1 LADIRTETV
10 EFPTI
15 GETGSGYLA
24 LPEGEGPFPGIIVVQ
39 EWWGLDD
46 HIRDVAE
53 RFAKEGFVA
62 LAPDLYHGKVTKEP
76 DEAQKL
82 MMSLN
87 MPQATKELVKA
98 ADYLASRSE
107 TAGRGIGGIG
117 FCMGGG
123 LALSLAT
130 ESPRIKAVAPF
141 YGANPTP
148 VDKVRNLAG
157 PVFAAYAEQDAW
169 VNESVRRELE
179 TALKNAGIDHEAVTY
194 PSTGHAFFNDTRPE
208 VYNREASEDAWQRAL
223 TLFRKNL

>member
-10 EFPTI
+10 EFPTN

-24 LPEGEGPFPGIIVVQ
+24 LPEDEGPFPGIIVVQ

-46 HIRDVAE
+46 HIRDVAA

-130 ESPRIKAVAPF
+130 ESSRIKAVAPF

-148 VDKVRNLAG
+148 VDKVQNLGG
-157 PVFAAYAEQDAW
+157 PVFAVYAEQDAW
-169 VNESVRRELE
+169 VNESVRLELE

-194 PSTGHAFFNDTRPE
+194 PGTGHAFFNDTRPE

-223 TLFRKNL
+223 ELFRKNL